1 MRSFMFKRSILVL
14 SAALLL
20 AAPMQGCSKKETPGK
35 GQNPAAKPPEAL
47 TVAAVRVEGRTVDRT
62 VEATG
67 TLVARD
73 EVAVSSDTAGTVS
86 RVMADLG
93 DRVKAGDAL
102 AMLDQREAKLALE
115 QASAALLSAS
125 RALDREKARKEEA
138 EANYRRFDELFRK
151 SMVSASQFDSA
162 TAGRDIAEAQ
172 LHEAEARELEARARL
187 ELAKKKMSDTV
198 VTSPIS
204 GEVSRRFVSVGEA
217 IKEKAQMFTVVSS
230 GALKFRGTVAES
242 AVPSIRPGQP
252 VILTVEAF
260 RDRQFKGT
268 LTRVSPA
275 LDASTRTLEIE
286 AEVANPGS
294 VLKPGFFAK
303 GVILTRKEKGVP
315 FVPVEALYSFVGI
328 NKVFVIEGG
337 AVRELGVARG
347 AKDGQMIE
355 LPGAPL
361 KDGDMVAGSNLA
373 NLYDGA
379 KVTVEGKR

>member
-1 MRSFMFKRSILVL
+1 MIKRSILVL
-14 SAALLL
+14 SAALVF
-20 AAPMQGCSKKETPGK
+20 AMPMQGCSKKETPGK
-35 GQNPAAKPPEAL
+35 GKNGAAKPPEAL
-47 TVAAVRVEGRTVDRT
+47 TVTAVKVEGRTVDRT
-62 VEATG
+62 VEAIG

-73 EVAVSSDTAGTVS
+73 EVTVSSDTAGTVVK
-86 RVMADLG
+86 VMADLG

-102 AMLDQREAKLALE
+102 AMLDQREAKLNLE
-115 QASAALLSAS
+115 QASAALVSAS

-138 EANYRRFDELFRK
+138 EANFKRFDELFKK
-151 SMVSASQFDSA
+151 SMVSASQFDGA

-172 LHEAEARELEARARL
+172 LHEAEARELEAAARL
-187 ELAKKKMSDTV
+187 SLAKKRMSDTV

-230 GALKFRGTVAES
+230 GSLKFRGTVAEA
-242 AVPSIRPGQP
+242 AVPSIKAGQP
-252 VILTVEAF
+252 VVVTVEAF
-260 RDRQFKGT
+260 RDREFKGT

-275 LDASTRTLEIE
+275 LDALTRTLEIE

-315 FVPVEALYSFVGI
+315 FVPLGALYSFVGI
-328 NKVFVIEGG
+328 NKVFVIDGDT
-337 AVRELGVARG
+337 VRELSVTRG

-355 LPGAPL
+355 LTGAPL
-361 KDGDMVAGSNLA
+361 KDGDIVAGSNLA
-373 NLYDGA
+373 NLFDGA
-379 KVTVEGKR
+379 KISVQGKR